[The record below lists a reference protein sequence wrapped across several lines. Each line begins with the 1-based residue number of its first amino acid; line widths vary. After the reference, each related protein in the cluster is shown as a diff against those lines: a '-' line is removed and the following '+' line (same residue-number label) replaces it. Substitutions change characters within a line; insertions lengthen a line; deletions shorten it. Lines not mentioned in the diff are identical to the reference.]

1 MSDTQWWHKALI
13 GALGGLALA
22 LLKLI
27 DAKFYLASIFSV
39 ESQAAYLTYFCYMIL
54 GSVTAVFLCDHD
66 EPPAK
71 MRKSAFLLGLLAP
84 SVLLAIANQP
94 IKPPPA
100 DTPAIPRLGG
110 WFVPS
115 AHAQEA
121 APASPPAA
129 ATQARVVNRS
139 SYEPSFGDAVA
150 AALGRKTLSTPYAY
164 VVGVTSDQKKAL
176 STATKLNLALAGQ
189 AGTPA
194 GLPSAQVLQ
203 FKGETDYYVLLG
215 GLASKEKQSSMAGSV
230 KGLGIELLSGSKT
243 PTTMGA
249 EEQKELGKLLLN
261 AKVVAAPRLGGGQ

>member
-1 MSDTQWWHKALI
+1 MSDTHWLHKALI

-27 DAKFYLASIFSV
+27 DAKFYLTSLFSV

-54 GSVTAVFLCDHD
+54 GSVTAVFLSDQD

-71 MRKSAFLLGLLAP
+71 LRKSAFLLGLLAP

-94 IKPPPA
+94 IKSPPA
-100 DTPAIPRLGG
+100 ETPVIPRLGA
-110 WFVPS
+110 WFVSS
-115 AHAQEA
+115 AHAQQTA
-121 APASPPAA
+121 PTQAPAP
-129 ATQARVVNRS
+129 ATQAQVVSRT

-176 STATKLNLALAGQ
+176 STASKLNLALAGQ

-203 FKGETDYYVLLG
+203 FKGEPDYYVLLG
-215 GLASKEKQSSMAGSV
+215 GLASKEKQSNLAASV
-230 KGLGIELLSGSKT
+230 KGWGIELLSGSN
-243 PTTMGA
+243 PPPALDAGD
-249 EEQKELGKLLLN
+249 QKELGKLLLN
-261 AKVVAAPRLGGGQ
+261 AKVVAAPKLAVSQ

>member
-1 MSDTQWWHKALI
+1 MSDTHWLHKALI

-94 IKPPPA
+94 IKVPPA
-100 DTPAIPRLGG
+100 DAPAIPRLGE

-121 APASPPAA
+121 ARAQPPAA
-129 ATQARVVNRS
+129 ATQARVVSRT

-164 VVGVTSDQKKAL
+164 VVGATSDQKKAL

-189 AGTPA
+189 AGAPA
-194 GLPSAQVLQ
+194 GLPNAQVLQ

-215 GLASKEKQSSMAGSV
+215 GLASKEKQSSLAGSV

-243 PTTMGA
+243 PAAMGA
-249 EEQKELGKLLLN
+249 EDQKELGKLLLN
-261 AKVVAAPRLGGGQ
+261 AKVVAAPKLGGGQ